1 MSSPQHRR
9 PPEEGMVAAGS
20 AETLKIPTD
29 QNLYLWAISFVAAL
43 GGLLFGYDWVL
54 IGGAKPFYEK
64 FFPLT
69 DAAQQGWAMSCAL
82 IGCLLGAV
90 ISGSL
95 SDRYGRKRL
104 LVLAAVL
111 FGVSSAGTALAN
123 VFHRFVV
130 WRIVGGMAIG
140 LASNLSPMYIAEI
153 SPAAVRGK
161 LVSLNQLTIV
171 IGILLAQCVNWLIAQ
186 PVPAGASA
194 IEILNSWNGQ
204 IGWRWMFGVTAI
216 PSLLFF
222 LGMLVV
228 PESPRWLARNGR
240 HEKAGRIL
248 DRLNGEVHAKQALV
262 EIESSLAAGEEV
274 GLFALLDPRLV
285 GVLFLGVS
293 LAVFQ
298 QWCGINVIF
307 SYAEEVFSAA
317 GYHVSDILLNI
328 VITGAVNLAFTLV
341 AIALVDKVGRRKLML
356 FGSVA
361 LALIYCLLGFGFYRH
376 SQGIHMLLLVVVA
389 IACYAMSLAPVTWV
403 VISEIFPNHIRGA
416 AMSVAVSSLWIASFI
431 LTYTFPLLNRGLGP
445 AGTFWIYA
453 GICLAGSLF
462 IRWRL
467 PETKGQTLEE
477 IEVALTS

>member
-1 MSSPQHRR
+1 M
-9 PPEEGMVAAGS
+9 
-20 AETLKIPTD
+20 
-29 QNLYLWAISFVAAL
+29 
-43 GGLLFGYDWVL
+43 
-54 IGGAKPFYEK
+54 
-64 FFPLT
+64 
-69 DAAQQGWAMSCAL
+69 
-82 IGCLLGAV
+82 
-90 ISGSL
+90 
-95 SDRYGRKRL
+95 
-104 LVLAAVL
+104 
-111 FGVSSAGTALAN
+111 
-123 VFHRFVV
+123 

-171 IGILLAQCVNWLIAQ
+171 IGILLAQFVNWLIAE

-194 IEILNSWNGQ
+194 MEILNSWNGQ
-204 IGWRWMFGVTAI
+204 IGWRWMFGVTAL

-240 HEKAGRIL
+240 REKAGRIL
-248 DRLNGEVHAKQALV
+248 DRLNGEAHAKQALA
-262 EIESSLAAGEEV
+262 EIESSLATGEKV
-274 GLFALLDPRLV
+274 SLFALLDPRLV

-376 SQGIHMLLLVVVA
+376 SRGIHMLLLVIAA

-416 AMSVAVSSLWIASFI
+416 AMSVAVTSLWIASFI

-453 GICLAGSLF
+453 GICLAGFLF

-477 IEVALTS
+477 IEEALAS

>member
-1 MSSPQHRR
+1 MNGPTRR
-9 PPEEGMVAAGS
+9 RTVGEGTVAADG
-20 AETLKIPTD
+20 AETLRIPAD
-29 QNLYLWAISFVAAL
+29 QNIYLWAISFVAAL
-43 GGLLFGYDWVL
+43 GGLLFGYDWVV

-64 FFPLT
+64 FFHLT

-104 LVLAAVL
+104 LILAALL
-111 FGVSSAGTALAN
+111 FGVSSAGTALSS
-123 VFHRFVV
+123 VFHRFVM

-171 IGILLAQCVNWLIAQ
+171 IGILLAQFVNWLIAQ

-194 IEILNSWNGQ
+194 VEILNSWNGQ
-204 IGWRWMFGVTAI
+204 MGWRWMFGVTAI

-240 HEKAGRIL
+240 HVKAGRIL
-248 DRLNGEVHAKQALV
+248 TRLNGEAYAKQALE
-262 EIESSLAAGEEV
+262 EIEASLTTNQKV
-274 GLFALLDPRLV
+274 SLLALLDPRLV

-356 FGSVA
+356 FGSLA
-361 LALIYCLLGFGFYRH
+361 LALIYGLLGLGFYRH

-416 AMSVAVSSLWIASFI
+416 AMSVAVTSLWIASFI
-431 LTYTFPLLNRGLGP
+431 LTYTFPLLNRAVGP

-453 GICLAGSLF
+453 GICLAGFLF

-477 IEVALTS
+477 IEESLAR

>member
-1 MSSPQHRR
+1 M
-9 PPEEGMVAAGS
+9 
-20 AETLKIPTD
+20 
-29 QNLYLWAISFVAAL
+29 
-43 GGLLFGYDWVL
+43 
-54 IGGAKPFYEK
+54 
-64 FFPLT
+64 
-69 DAAQQGWAMSCAL
+69 
-82 IGCLLGAV
+82 
-90 ISGSL
+90 
-95 SDRYGRKRL
+95 
-104 LVLAAVL
+104 
-111 FGVSSAGTALAN
+111 
-123 VFHRFVV
+123 
-130 WRIVGGMAIG
+130 
-140 LASNLSPMYIAEI
+140 
-153 SPAAVRGK
+153 
-161 LVSLNQLTIV
+161 
-171 IGILLAQCVNWLIAQ
+171 
-186 PVPAGASA
+186 
-194 IEILNSWNGQ
+194 EILNSWNGQ

-248 DRLNGEVHAKQALV
+248 ARLNGEEHAKQALA
-262 EIESSLAAGEEV
+262 EIGSSLAIGEKV
-274 GLFALLDPRLV
+274 SLFALLDPRLV

-356 FGSVA
+356 FGSMA

-403 VISEIFPNHIRGA
+403 VISEIFPNRIRGA
-416 AMSVAVSSLWIASFI
+416 AMSVAVTSLWIASFI

-453 GICLAGSLF
+453 GICLAGFLV

-477 IEVALTS
+477 IEEALAS

>member
-1 MSSPQHRR
+1 
-9 PPEEGMVAAGS
+9 
-20 AETLKIPTD
+20 
-29 QNLYLWAISFVAAL
+29 
-43 GGLLFGYDWVL
+43 
-54 IGGAKPFYEK
+54 
-64 FFPLT
+64 
-69 DAAQQGWAMSCAL
+69 
-82 IGCLLGAV
+82 
-90 ISGSL
+90 
-95 SDRYGRKRL
+95 
-104 LVLAAVL
+104 
-111 FGVSSAGTALAN
+111 
-123 VFHRFVV
+123 
-130 WRIVGGMAIG
+130 
-140 LASNLSPMYIAEI
+140 
-153 SPAAVRGK
+153 
-161 LVSLNQLTIV
+161 
-171 IGILLAQCVNWLIAQ
+171 
-186 PVPAGASA
+186 
-194 IEILNSWNGQ
+194 
-204 IGWRWMFGVTAI
+204 MFGVTAI

-228 PESPRWLARNGR
+228 PESPRWLARRGR

-248 DRLNGEVHAKQALV
+248 ARLNGEAYAKQALA
-262 EIESSLAAGEEV
+262 EIEASLATSQKV
-274 GLFALLDPRLV
+274 SLFALLDPRLV

-361 LALIYCLLGFGFYRH
+361 LGLIYCLLGFGFYRH

-416 AMSVAVSSLWIASFI
+416 AMSVAVTSLWIASFI
-431 LTYTFPLLNRGLGP
+431 LTYTFPLLNRGVGP

-453 GICLAGSLF
+453 GICLAGFLF

-477 IEVALTS
+477 IEESLAR

>member
-1 MSSPQHRR
+1 MSGPKLR
-9 PPEEGMVAAGS
+9 
-20 AETLKIPTD
+20 
-29 QNLYLWAISFVAAL
+29 
-43 GGLLFGYDWVL
+43 
-54 IGGAKPFYEK
+54 
-64 FFPLT
+64 
-69 DAAQQGWAMSCAL
+69 
-82 IGCLLGAV
+82 
-90 ISGSL
+90 
-95 SDRYGRKRL
+95 DRYGRKRL
-104 LVLAAVL
+104 LILAALL

-123 VFHRFVV
+123 VFHSFVM

-171 IGILLAQCVNWLIAQ
+171 IGILMAQFVNWLIAQ

-194 IEILNSWNGQ
+194 MEILNSWNGQ

-240 HEKAGRIL
+240 REKAGRIL
-248 DRLNGEVHAKQALV
+248 ARLNGEAYAKQTLE
-262 EIESSLAAGEEV
+262 EIEASLATSQKV
-274 GLFALLDPRLV
+274 SLFALLDPRLV

-328 VITGAVNLAFTLV
+328 VITGAVNLAITLV
-341 AIALVDKVGRRKLML
+341 AIALVDKVGRRNLML

-361 LALIYCLLGFGFYRH
+361 FARLYCLLGFGFHKH
-376 SQGIHMLLLVVVA
+376 SHGLHMLLLVIMAV
-389 IACYAMSLAPVTWV
+389 ACYALSLAPVTWV
-403 VISEIFPNHIRGA
+403 ASSE
-416 AMSVAVSSLWIASFI
+416 
-431 LTYTFPLLNRGLGP
+431 TFPTPLHG
-445 AGTFWIYA
+445 A
-453 GICLAGSLF
+453 
-462 IRWRL
+462 
-467 PETKGQTLEE
+467 
-477 IEVALTS
+477 